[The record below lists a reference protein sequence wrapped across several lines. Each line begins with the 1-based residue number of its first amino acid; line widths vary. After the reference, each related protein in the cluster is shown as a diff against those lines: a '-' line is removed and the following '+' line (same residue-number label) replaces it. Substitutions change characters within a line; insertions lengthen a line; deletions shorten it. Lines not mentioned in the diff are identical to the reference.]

1 MDAMRRIPS
10 PDRSRDT
17 CGACL
22 PLLWGGIAL
31 IVLAIVLAATCGSGP
46 AVLPAALAPY
56 LVLAGIVHQKIAVHH
71 NHPGFGP
78 ANAATLAR
86 AILNCVFAGLLVD
99 AALQGGSDLQH
110 LGWFLFAITALSLSL
125 DGIDGRLARRLKLE
139 SRFGARFDIEVDALL
154 LTLLAGTA
162 LLLGKAGAWVLAI
175 GGFHYA
181 FLVARQ
187 FSPVLRRRLPA
198 SMRRKVVCALQGTA
212 LLPLLTPFVVPPLSD
227 WIAALALL
235 ALIWSF
241 TTDLV
246 WLVRERPAARQGAYA

>member
-10 PDRSRDT
+10 PDQSRDT

-22 PLLWGGIAL
+22 PLLGGGIAL
-31 IVLAIVLAATCGSGP
+31 IVLAIVLAGIHGSGP

-56 LVLAGIVHQKIAVHH
+56 VVLAGIVQRKIAVHH
-71 NHPGFGP
+71 NHLAFGP
-78 ANAATLAR
+78 ANAVTLAR
-86 AILNCVFAGLLVD
+86 ATLNCLFAGLLVD
-99 AALQGGSDLQH
+99 AALQGGSGLQH
-110 LGWFLFAITALSLSL
+110 LGWPLFAITTLSLFL
-125 DGIDGRLARRLKLE
+125 DSVDGYLARRLKQE
-139 SRFGARFDIEVDALL
+139 SGFGARFDIEVDAIL
-154 LTLLAGTA
+154 LTLLAGAA

-187 FSPVLRRRLPA
+187 FSPALRRRLPA

-212 LLPLLTPFVVPPLSD
+212 LLPLLTPFVVSPLSD

-235 ALIWSF
+235 ALTWSF
-241 TTDLV
+241 AIDLI
-246 WLVRERPAARQGAYA
+246 WLVRKRSATRQRAYA